1 MHATGFEPVTSY
13 WKTDY
18 ESVAF
23 DPSAMHALFQK
34 EFDRLHKKFLNFS
47 LAVHRFHLFL
57 MVASSVTIVDGSN
70 GKVIQG
76 KGIDG
81 K

>member
-1 MHATGFEPVTSY
+1 
-13 WKTDY
+13 
-18 ESVAF
+18 
-23 DPSAMHALFQK
+23 MHALFQK